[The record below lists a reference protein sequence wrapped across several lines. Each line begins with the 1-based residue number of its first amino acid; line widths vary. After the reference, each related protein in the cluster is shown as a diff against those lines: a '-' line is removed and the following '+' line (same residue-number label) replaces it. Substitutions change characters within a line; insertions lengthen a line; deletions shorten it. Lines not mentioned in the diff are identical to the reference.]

1 MHHSFFIHS
10 FVDGHLLLLLLLS
23 RFSRVRLCATPQM
36 AAHQAPPSLGFSRQE
51 YWSGLPLGCFYV
63 LAIVN
68 SAAMNIGVKVKV
80 AQLSWTSI
88 GQNTEVGSLS
98 LLHGIFPTQGSNP
111 HLVYLLHRQVGS
123 LPLAPHVGRIGER
136 FLFFVFLFLNFDLFS
151 NF

>member
-1 MHHSFFIHS
+1 ME
-10 FVDGHLLLLLLLS
+10 
-23 RFSRVRLCATPQM
+23 
-36 AAHQAPPSLGFSRQE
+36 FSRQE

-98 LLHGIFPTQGSNP
+98 LLHGIFPTQGLGPS
-111 HLVYLLHRQVGS
+111 LLHCRRIF
-123 LPLAPHVGRIGER
+123 LPAEPQGKPEHWGTYIFFR
-136 FLFFVFLFLNFDLFS
+136 FGFLKVYA
-151 NF
+151 